1 MMYLMYN
8 LVRFTIWIL
17 PDRGLNPV
25 PPTYKFKYF
34 TKDYLN
40 QKMIKLNIDQW
51 PKTYLMSSLQQSLKK
66 STHPNSAVY
75 PEEKGGLGKEAW
87 QQFSAEKSAL
97 AL

>member
-1 MMYLMYN
+1 
-8 LVRFTIWIL
+8 
-17 PDRGLNPV
+17 
-25 PPTYKFKYF
+25 
-34 TKDYLN
+34 
-40 QKMIKLNIDQW
+40 MIKVNIDQW
-51 PKTYLMSSLQQSLKK
+51 IYNWICPKQDLNPGPSSYKFSLKK

>member
-1 MMYLMYN
+1 MTF
-8 LVRFTIWIL
+8 RIL
-17 PDRGLNPV
+17 PNRGSNPV
-25 PPTYKFKYF
+25 PLSYKFKYF
-34 TKDYLN
+34 TNAYLN

-51 PKTYLMSSLQQSLKK
+51 PKIYLMSSLQQNLKK